1 MNKLIVISPEG
12 DAYNKEIA
20 ENYEHVDALKDYLNE
35 NNISYNE
42 EINNGHK
49 LCLDLA
55 RDNYWVFRVTDTIG
69 IMYIGKEI
77 TNEQFEWFSYNS
89 TLIHDLNIIS
99 IAAWYDT
106 DYEFGYEVIEDG
118 DIRFNTPEKRKKRT
132 NEVIIEKNKEFEK
145 SDKKPRFGFFRRA
158 K

>member
-49 LCLDLA
+49 LCLDLS
-55 RDNYWVFRVTDTIG
+55 RKGYWIFRVG
-69 IMYIGKEI
+69 GASIMYIGKQT
-77 TNEQFEWFSYNS
+77 TNEQFDWYSHN
-89 TLIHDLNIIS
+89 TDLIDQMNIIS
-99 IAAWYDT
+99 VASWYDT
-106 DYEFGYEVIEDG
+106 DYDRGYDIIEQG
-118 DIRFNTPEKRKKRT
+118 GIGFNTFEQRRDRI
-132 NEVIIEKNKEFEK
+132 NDLIIEKNKDFEK
-145 SDKKPRFGFFRRA
+145 NGKKSKFGFFRRA